1 MPKQNAISNLTPH
14 LGENTEINKSANP
27 KSENTSEKGWDG
39 WGLVEE
45 FWKDTAQA
53 RELLAM
59 LLLFVKVRSTRSHS
73 NLLAEGARGVLGET
87 PKTFTNQTSQSARTC
102 VCKPVTVL
110 PISS

>member
-1 MPKQNAISNLTPH
+1 MGGVLLKNS
-14 LGENTEINKSANP
+14 ETEQ
-27 KSENTSEKGWDG
+27 
-39 WGLVEE
+39 
-45 FWKDTAQA
+45 AQA

-73 NLLAEGARGVLGET
+73 NLLAEGAREVLGGET
-87 PKTFTNQTSQSARTC
+87 PKTFANQTSQSARTC